1 MRFRLLEPRA
11 VQHYFPEDAIRDRI
25 VGEALQLRPELLLGE
40 FALALSP
47 ILEAQA
53 GMYPHEVWICRDR
66 RFIFF
71 DGLRSIRHL
80 VIGRTHQDVS
90 RRRVWTYLHDSRE
103 YARKCLVLLHPQIC
117 FAEHIEG
124 LRIGRLNAIRALQIF
139 GRFRITIKSK
149 ERESG

>member
-25 VGEALQLRPELLLGE
+25 VGEALQLRPELLLGK
-40 FALALSP
+40 FALTLSP

-53 GMYPHEVWICRDR
+53 GMYAHEVWICRDR
-66 RFIFF
+66 SLIFF

-90 RRRVWTYLHDSRE
+90 GCRVWTYLHDSPK
-103 YARKCLVLLHPQIC
+103 YARKRLVIFHPQIC
-117 FAEHIEG
+117 LAEHIEG
-124 LRIGRLNAIRALQIF
+124 LRI
-139 GRFRITIKSK
+139 
-149 ERESG
+149 